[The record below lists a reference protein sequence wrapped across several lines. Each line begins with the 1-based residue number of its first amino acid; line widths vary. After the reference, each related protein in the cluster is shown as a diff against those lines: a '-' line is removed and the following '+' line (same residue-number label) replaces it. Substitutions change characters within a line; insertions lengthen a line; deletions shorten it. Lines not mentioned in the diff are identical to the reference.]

1 MTMLVE
7 SETETLVSL
16 AQRRNVLIPRLIKNG
31 EVYKPS
37 HPKMVAFSRVLS
49 YYSFSRVQVQ
59 GADHLAEAVRLRE
72 KHPLIVTSNH
82 QTDVDAMVVRRGLE
96 KIGFGSFADRL
107 FYLAGLKM
115 IERWSTRYLMGTG
128 SVVYVATP
136 FDRQRLKQVL
146 SSPEQI
152 GGLSLQ
158 QVDTLRACENNYE
171 HLNNI
176 AKGKIHELLGQ
187 GYILSLYPET
197 TRSRTGLMQRAPREV
212 SVNFRLKDAVVL
224 PMVIAGAQ
232 AVFPP
237 EKHVRWWK
245 RAQCWVRLGEPYPV
259 SELWQRRRGLE
270 WVPGGDVTPADVAM
284 AKLAR
289 LAPELVGQED
299 LVRYHRIL
307 AVEVSVPN
315 IVQSPS

>member
-1 MTMLVE
+1 MY
-7 SETETLVSL
+7 
-16 AQRRNVLIPRLIKNG
+16 Q
-31 EVYKPS
+31 PS
-37 HPKMVAFSRVLS
+37 YRQMVAFSRALS
-49 YYSFSRVQVQ
+49 YYFFSEVRVH
-59 GADHLAEAVRLRE
+59 GEEHLTEAVRLKE
-72 KHPLIVTSNH
+72 SHPLIVTSNH
-82 QTDVDAMVVRRGLE
+82 QTDVDAVVVRRGLE
-96 KIGFGSFADRL
+96 KIGFGSFADR
-107 FYLAGLKM
+107 FVYLAGLKM
-115 IERWSTRYLMGTG
+115 IERWSTKHLMGTG

-136 FDRQRLKQVL
+136 FDSQRLKQVL

-152 GGLSLQ
+152 SRLSPE
-158 QVDTLRACENNYE
+158 QVDTLRVCENNYE
-171 HLNNI
+171 YLNSI

-187 GYILSLYPET
+187 GYILSLYPES

-245 RAQCWVRLGEPYPV
+245 RAQCWMRLGEPYPV

-270 WVPGGDVTPADVAM
+270 WVPGEDVTPADVAM

-289 LAPELVGQED
+289 LAPELVGKED
-299 LVRYHRIL
+299 LDRYQRIL
-307 AVEVSVPN
+307 AVELSGVT
-315 IVQSPS
+315 